1 MTSLEARQIVL
12 SQRRFKQARAEYKAQ
27 QLRETRY
34 RGVPTIIDNTSPASH
49 VPSKCCYRGCAYI
62 K

>member
-12 SQRRFKQARAEYKAQ
+12 SRRRMKQARAEYKAQ

-34 RGVPTIIDNTSPASH
+34 RGIPTIVDQE
-49 VPSKCCYRGCAYI
+49 VPCELHCECVYRGVKYN

>member
-1 MTSLEARQIVL
+1 MTSLEARQLVL

-34 RGVPTIIDNTSPASH
+34 RGIPTIIDSK
-49 VPSKCCYRGCAYI
+49 VPCELHCECVYRGVKYN